1 MSKYEDADLILKLYD
16 LRREETMRKAR
27 SFMAMFHPESMQ
39 DIMAVAIGENNAYM
53 RMVMSYWDMAASL
66 VNNGAI
72 DEQMFNDANGEH
84 FFYFAKFEPFLE
96 EMRATFG
103 PQMWTH
109 LEQLVMRAPN
119 AKERLVKMREMQKK
133 MAENAKARSAAAA
146 NKSQAD
152 EQPTQPVPS
161 AASGRKGG

>member
-1 MSKYEDADLILKLYD
+1 MGKYEDADLILKLYD

-27 SFMAMFHPESMQ
+27 NFMATFNPQSLQ
-39 DIMAVAIGENNAYM
+39 DIMAVATGENSAYM

-84 FFYFAKFEPFLE
+84 FFYYAKFEPFIE
-96 EMRATFG
+96 ELRATLG
-103 PQMWTH
+103 TQVWVH

-119 AKERLVKMREMQKK
+119 AKERLAQMRERSKK
-133 MAENAKARSAAAA
+133 MAARRMAAAA
-146 NKSQAD
+146 NKTSSDQ
-152 EQPTQPVPS
+152 QPTQTSSS
-161 AASGRKGG
+161 ASSK

>member
-1 MSKYEDADLILKLYD
+1 MGKYEDADLILKLYD

-27 SFMAMFHPESMQ
+27 SWLASFNPETLQ
-39 DIMAVAIGENNAYM
+39 DIVDAGTGENNAYL

-84 FFYFAKFEPFLE
+84 FFYYAKFEPFME
-96 EMRATFG
+96 ELRAMFG
-103 PQMWTH
+103 PNMWVH

-119 AKERLVKMREMQKK
+119 AKERL
-133 MAENAKARSAAAA
+133 AKAREMSKTMAARRAAAGKA
-146 NKSQAD
+146 PS
-152 EQPTQPVPS
+152 EVQPTQTS
-161 AASGRKGG
+161 SGATAK

>member
-1 MSKYEDADLILKLYD
+1 MGKYEDADLILKLYD

-27 SFMAMFHPESMQ
+27 AFMAAFHPQSMQ
-39 DIMAVAIGENNAYM
+39 DIMAVATGENNAYM

-72 DEQMFNDANGEH
+72 DEKMFNDANGEH
-84 FFYFAKFEPFLE
+84 FFYYAKFEPFLE

-133 MAENAKARSAAAA
+133 MAENVAARGAAATPRP
-146 NKSQAD
+146 D
-152 EQPTQPVPS
+152 EQPTQTAS
-161 AASGRKGG
+161 GAASK

>member
-1 MSKYEDADLILKLYD
+1 MGKYEDADLILKLYE

-27 SFMAMFHPESMQ
+27 SFMAAFNPQSIE
-39 DIMAVAIGENNAYM
+39 DIMELARGENNAYF

-84 FFYFAKFEPFLE
+84 FFYYAKFEPFME
-96 EMRATFG
+96 ELRAKFG

-119 AKERLVKMREMQKK
+119 AKERLARMREMQKR
-133 MAENAKARSAAAA
+133 MTENAAARRAHEEAATA
-146 NKSQAD
+146 
-152 EQPTQPVPS
+152 
-161 AASGRKGG
+161 

>member
-1 MSKYEDADLILKLYD
+1 MGSKYEDADLILKLYD

-27 SFMAMFHPESMQ
+27 TWMAACNPESLQ
-39 DIMAVAIGENNAYM
+39 DIMSVATGEHNAYL

-84 FFYFAKFEPFLE
+84 FFYYAKFEPFME
-96 EMRATFG
+96 ELRGAFG

-109 LEQLVMRAPN
+109 LEQLVMRSPN
-119 AKERLVKMREMQKK
+119 AKERLAKMREMSKN
-133 MAENAKARSAAAA
+133 MAARRAAT
-146 NKSQAD
+146 KTPSD
-152 EQPTQPVPS
+152 VQPTQTAPD
-161 AASGRKGG
+161 AAAK

>member
-1 MSKYEDADLILKLYD
+1 MGKYEDADLILKLYE

-27 SFMAMFHPESMQ
+27 TFMAGFNPESVE
-39 DIMAVAIGENNAYM
+39 DIVALAIGEHNAYF

-84 FFYFAKFEPFLE
+84 FFFYAKFEPFIE
-96 EMRATFG
+96 ELRTTFG
-103 PQMWTH
+103 PQMWMH

-119 AKERLVKMREMQKK
+119 SKERLAKMREMQQR
-133 MAENAKARSAAAA
+133 MAQNAAARSAASTTAA
-146 NKSQAD
+146 KSD
-152 EQPTQPVPS
+152 EQPTQT
-161 AASGRKGG
+161 ASGATSK